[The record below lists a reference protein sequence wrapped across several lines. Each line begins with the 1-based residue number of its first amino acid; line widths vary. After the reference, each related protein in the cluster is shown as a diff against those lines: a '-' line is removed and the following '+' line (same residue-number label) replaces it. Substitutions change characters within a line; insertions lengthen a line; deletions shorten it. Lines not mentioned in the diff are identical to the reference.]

1 MSEAIQGYRP
11 RQFTITSLEGRKIDI
26 TNSVMSIDYYE
37 DILSPSI
44 YVTAQCV
51 NKYSIVSGLPI
62 RGGEEVEIE
71 VETGFGEFKFLGG
84 QDSLRVYKVSGQ
96 EGTRMAEH
104 FTLMITT
111 QEHFNNEVSRC
122 MRKYSGK
129 ISESVRDILTN
140 DLQTSKFLSEN
151 IEETA
156 NAYNYTGAMRK
167 PFKVLEWLCPKSL
180 SSRAGET
187 DPEPKENPT
196 STERAGEEAKGT
208 MGYFF
213 YENKDG
219 FNFKSIDKLTELI
232 GSSTE
237 ESIFRYNYTGKI
249 IKAAQLDNRFK
260 IIDYHFDRN
269 IDVRTSLRFG
279 MFKNFTYLFNIDDNQ
294 VTVYN
299 YDIKEEVGN
308 KKMTKQDGISVSDE
322 VLKYPSRIHVRM
334 TDNGVMQPGGSTDNT
349 GRSPAD
355 IAKAN
360 ARYNLMFTQ
369 SLNILIP
376 CNVNLKIG
384 DVLHC
389 EFSEMDSG
397 RSREPDQENSGRYLI
412 RELRHHFSQG
422 QNTTS
427 LKLMRDSYGVN

>member
-11 RQFTITSLEGRKIDI
+11 KQFTITSLEGKTIDI
-26 TNSVMSIDYYE
+26 TNSVMSIDYFE

-44 YVTAQCV
+44 YVTANCV

-71 VETGFGEFKFLGG
+71 IETGFGEFKFLGG

-96 EGTRMAEH
+96 EGSRMAEN

-122 MRKYSGK
+122 MRKHTGK
-129 ISESVRDILTN
+129 ISESVKDILTN
-140 DLQTSKFLSEN
+140 DLQTSKFLAEN

-156 NAYNYTGAMRK
+156 NAYNYMGSMRK
-167 PFKVLEWLCPKSL
+167 PFKVLEWLCPKSM
-180 SSRAGET
+180 SARGGET
-187 DPEPKENPT
+187 DPEPKDDPAIT
-196 STERAGEEAKGT
+196 GLGDQAKGT
-208 MGYFF
+208 MGFFF
-213 YENKDG
+213 YENKEG
-219 FNFKSIDKLTELI
+219 FNFKSIDKLTELV
-232 GSSTE
+232 GSATE
-237 ESIFRYNYTGKI
+237 ESVFRYNYTGKI

-279 MFKNFTYLFNIDDNQ
+279 MFMNFTYLFNIDDNQ

-299 YDIKEEVGN
+299 YDIKEEIGN
-308 KKMTKQDGISVSDE
+308 KKMTKQDGISVSPDL
-322 VLKYPSRIHVRM
+322 LKYPSRIHVRA
-334 TDNGVMQPGGSTDNT
+334 TDNGIMQPGGTTETT

-355 IAKAN
+355 VAKAN

-369 SLNILIP
+369 ALNILIP
-376 CNVNLKIG
+376 CNVNLKVG

-397 RSREPDQENSGRYLI
+397 RSKAPDQEISGRYLI
-412 RELRHHFSQG
+412 RELRHHFSATQT
-422 QNTTS
+422 TTS